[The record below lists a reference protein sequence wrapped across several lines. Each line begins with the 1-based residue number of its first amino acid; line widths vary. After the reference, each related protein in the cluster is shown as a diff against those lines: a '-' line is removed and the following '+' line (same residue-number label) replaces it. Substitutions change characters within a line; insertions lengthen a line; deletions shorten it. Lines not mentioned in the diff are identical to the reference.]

1 MPATADQQPD
11 VTPVKVPND
20 VLERCRRGRS
30 RMRDDAPVRN
40 ECWEFFRGNHY
51 VYRDKRG
58 RLVEQGV
65 TRGSKP
71 DHRVRTTRN
80 LLVDVVRHEVSA
92 ATSRVPS
99 YEVVPTTTDPEDI
112 NAART
117 SERVA
122 LMGHD
127 KWEVRKVTIDTVT
140 NAVVADEG
148 FAWPYFDNTVPP
160 YISED
165 GIGVGEIKIETLGAN
180 EVFWEPGARFE
191 DSEWWCVERARP
203 VSEVEKTPGFLGGKL
218 VADAQTSEV
227 LGRHKTTSDV
237 EMVLVSDYLERPCP
251 KYPMGRR
258 LTFANGRLIFPRE
271 DYPLQTRDPDTGNM
285 IAVDEPV
292 LHKLAYIRDPD
303 NDRDMGLLRHLL
315 DSQRTYNDATNKQI
329 EWKNLALNPQVIL
342 VNTRLDQKLTDEPG
356 AVYTARAMGGNASVN
371 WRPVPPIPPELARMR
386 EDAAA
391 DIGRMAS
398 QNDIPSQVESGK
410 GIQSII
416 ERDAGAR
423 QSFIAELAAW
433 YSRLMRHCLMLVQR
447 YYTERRLAQVNGRF
461 GPDIF
466 YFQGADLRGQVDVRV
481 APASIEPRT
490 KAAINAQVL
499 AFADR
504 GWITP
509 QAAMAAINGG
519 SAEKLIEGYELH
531 IARANRVIQRIKA
544 GPDAFLNMPGR
555 PDPNGG
561 EDIPGWMPRPFDNV
575 PVHKGIL
582 EDWMTTLDFETAD
595 APVQH
600 AAELYYQGLLAIEAE
615 QQAIAAA
622 AQNAQ
627 AEQAGMRNA
636 ARPSPVKPMPDQPM
650 PDDLEPPAQA
660 A

>member
-1 MPATADQQPD
+1 M
-11 VTPVKVPND
+11 KVPDD

-51 VYRDKRG
+51 VYRDKSQ

-65 TRGSKP
+65 TKGSKP
-71 DHRVRTTRN
+71 DWRVRTVRN
-80 LLVDVVRHEVSA
+80 LLVDVARHEVSA

-99 YEVVPTTTDPEDI
+99 YEVTPSTTDDEDI
-112 NAART
+112 QAART
-117 SERVA
+117 AERVA
-122 LMGHD
+122 LFGHD
-127 KWEVRKVTIDTVT
+127 KWGIRKVTIDTVT
-140 NAVVADEG
+140 HAVVADEG

-160 YISED
+160 FISDD
-165 GIGVGEIKIETLGAN
+165 GIGEGEIRVEVLGAN
-180 EVFWEPGARFE
+180 EVFWEPGCRFE
-191 DSEWWCVERARP
+191 NSRWWCVERARP
-203 VSEVEKTPGFLGGKL
+203 VDEVVKSPGFLGGKL
-218 VADAQTSEV
+218 AADAQTSEV

-251 KYPMGRR
+251 DYPMGRR
-258 LTFANGRLIFPRE
+258 LTFANGRLIFPE
-271 DYPLQTRDPDTGNM
+271 EPYPLQTRDPQTGEM
-285 IAVDEPV
+285 VAVDEPV

-303 NDRDMGLLRHLL
+303 NDRDMGLFRHLL
-315 DSQRTYNDATNKQI
+315 DAQRTYNDATNKQI

-342 VNTRLDQKLTDEPG
+342 VNTRLDQQLTDEPG
-356 AVYTARAMGGNASVN
+356 RVYTARAMGGNASVN
-371 WRPVPPIPPELARMR
+371 WRQVPPIPPELGRLR

-391 DIGRMAS
+391 DIGRVAS

-447 YYTERRLAQVNGRF
+447 YYTEQRLVQVNGRF
-461 GPDIF
+461 GADIF
-466 YFQGADLRGQVDVRV
+466 YFKGADLRGQVDVRV

-504 GWITP
+504 GWISP

-519 SAEKLIEGYELH
+519 TAEKLIEGYELH

-544 GPDAFLNMPGR
+544 GPDTFLMMPPR
-555 PDPNGG
+555 LM
-561 EDIPGWMPRPFDNV
+561 EDGSEVPGWMPRPFDNIQ
-575 PVHKGIL
+575 VHKGIF
-582 EDWMTTLDFETAD
+582 EDWMCTLDYETAEQ
-595 APVQH
+595 PVQH
-600 AAELYYQGLLAIEAE
+600 AADLYYQGLLMLEAQQQAAAIE
-615 QQAIAAA
+615 

-627 AEQAGMRNA
+627 AEAAGMKNA
-636 ARPSPVKPMPDQPM
+636 GKPAPVKPMPDQPSLG
-650 PDDLEPPAQA
+650 DEQPPLA